1 MTEERISEIR
11 AYLDDVNASDDE
23 RNKKSFNFLS
33 DKLMGSNCKSQKGW
47 EPQQGELVAVKN
59 DIDSDW
65 RAMVFIEKYGEMY
78 RCEICDNSEE
88 EDTYWDQC
96 EPLHKH
102 FMFRSK
108 EKCEVQDDFR

>member
-1 MTEERISEIR
+1 MET
-11 AYLDDVNASDDE
+11 
-23 RNKKSFNFLS
+23 
-33 DKLMGSNCKSQKGW
+33 NCKSQKWW

-102 FMFRSK
+102 FMFKSK